1 MGSSVLGFH
10 LAMNS
15 YSLVIVALL
24 RLSKVKGQC
33 QSPSN
38 AMCYDATAGALI
50 SSCCSGS
57 QCQPYIPSG
66 TTPTGAVDWYCQY
79 LNKLALGE
87 SCANKVG
94 TCDTNLNCIDG
105 LCSDQATTTTTASSD
120 TTTESS
126 DTTTV
131 SSDTTIANSDT
142 STATSPDGTTTV
154 SSDTASATADTTTAS
169 IDCAAGGDI
178 CEYTSQYTNI
188 TKDCC
193 SPYSCTSATSSSSI
207 CTGDNLP
214 EGTTCFTNT
223 TGSLGTCASGLS
235 CVTTTCVADDPTC
248 IEPVNGLCHVN
259 DGSISQS
266 IGSCCDGAYCL
277 AVDSYAPS
285 NPNKYCQL
293 FSIEE
298 GGNCNPDEYR
308 GFCKRGLYC
317 VDNICTSGDATT
329 TTTTTTSTTTAS
341 TTTTAA
347 CVDSGTVC
355 DDGNGTTETCCA
367 PSECGDL
374 DFSNG
379 YPEVKCT

>member
-1 MGSSVLGFH
+1 MTASS
-10 LAMNS
+10 
-15 YSLVIVALL
+15 
-24 RLSKVKGQC
+24 
-33 QSPSN
+33 
-38 AMCYDATAGALI
+38 D
-50 SSCCSGS
+50 
-57 QCQPYIPSG
+57 
-66 TTPTGAVDWYCQY
+66 TTTVSEG
-79 LNKLALGE
+79 
-87 SCANKVG
+87 
-94 TCDTNLNCIDG
+94 
-105 LCSDQATTTTTASSD
+105 TTTASSD

-126 DTTTV
+126 DTSTATSSDDTTTA
-131 SSDTTIANSDT
+131 SSDTT
-142 STATSPDGTTTV
+142 TA
-154 SSDTASATADTTTAS
+154 AADTTTAS
-169 IDCAAGGDI
+169 TDCAAGGDI

-193 SPYSCTSATSSSSI
+193 SPYTCTSATSQSSI
-207 CTGDNLP
+207 CTGDDLP

-317 VDNICTSGDATT
+317 VDNICTSGDATA
-329 TTTTTTSTTTAS
+329 TTSTTT
-341 TTTTAA
+341 TEA
-347 CVDSGTVC
+347 CVTSGTLC
-355 DDGNGTTETCCA
+355 DDNNGTTKTCCA
-367 PSECGDL
+367 PSTCDAL
-374 DFSNG
+374 DFSSG
-379 YPEVKCT
+379 YPELNCS

>member
-1 MGSSVLGFH
+1 MGSSVRGFH
-10 LAMNS
+10 LTMNS
-15 YSLVIVALL
+15 YSLVFLALL
-24 RLSKVKGQC
+24 RLSQVKGQC
-33 QSPSN
+33 QSPGN
-38 AMCYDATAGALI
+38 AMCYDATAGAVTG
-50 SSCCSGS
+50 SCCSGS

-120 TTTESS
+120 TTTASSDTTTASS

-131 SSDTTIANSDT
+131 SEGTTTASSDTTTESSDA
-142 STATSPDGTTTV
+142 STTTSSDDTTTA
-154 SSDTASATADTTTAS
+154 SSDTTTAAADTTTAS
-169 IDCAAGGDI
+169 TDCAAGGDI

-188 TKDCC
+188 TKACC
-193 SPYSCTSATSSSSI
+193 SPYSCTSATSASSI

-259 DGSISQS
+259 DGSISQT

-329 TTTTTTSTTTAS
+329 TTSTTTTAS
-341 TTTTAA
+341 TSTTT
-347 CVDSGTVC
+347 SS
-355 DDGNGTTETCCA
+355 TT
-367 PSECGDL
+367 
-374 DFSNG
+374 
-379 YPEVKCT
+379 

>member
-1 MGSSVLGFH
+1 MGSSVQDFH
-10 LAMNS
+10 LTMNS
-15 YSLVIVALL
+15 FSVVLGALL
-24 RLSKVKGQC
+24 VVAQVKGDC
-33 QSPSN
+33 QSPGN
-38 AMCYDATAGALI
+38 AMCYDATAGAVTG
-50 SSCCSGS
+50 SCCSGS

-94 TCDTNLNCIDG
+94 SCDTNLNCIDG
-105 LCSDQATTTTTASSD
+105 VCSDQATTTTTASSD
-120 TTTESS
+120 TTTASSDTTTASADTTTADATTTTSSDATTTESS
-126 DTTTV
+126 DTTT
-131 SSDTTIANSDT
+131 
-142 STATSPDGTTTV
+142 ST
-154 SSDTASATADTTTAS
+154 
-169 IDCAAGGDI
+169 DCADGGQV
-178 CEYTSQYTNI
+178 CQYTSQYTNI

-193 SPYSCTSATSSSSI
+193 SPYTCTSATSASSI

-248 IEPVNGLCHVN
+248 IEPVNGLCHIN
-259 DGSISQS
+259 DGTISQT

-277 AVDSYAPS
+277 PVDSYAPS

-308 GFCKRGLYC
+308 GFCKSGLYC
-317 VDNICTSGDATT
+317 VDSICTNGDATT
-329 TTTTTTSTTTAS
+329 TTSTTSTTTGP
-341 TTTTAA
+341 TTTTKA
-347 CVDSGTVC
+347 CVASGATC
-355 DDGNGTTETCCA
+355 DDNAGTTNTCCA
-367 PSECGDL
+367 PAECGDL
-374 DFSNG
+374 DFSG
-379 YPEVKCT
+379 GAPILKCK